1 MSQPLVQY
9 AIESTH
15 PTVLNPLLEAPPD
28 SVPAVD
34 ELEATLLELG
44 QMKARSLERSRKAA
58 TDLKV
63 IESEMRRM
71 KEREKG
77 KGRAS
82 AGAVGGAGLEK
93 GKVKREQSCA
103 FFL

>member
-1 MSQPLVQY
+1 
-9 AIESTH
+9 
-15 PTVLNPLLEAPPD
+15 
-28 SVPAVD
+28 
-34 ELEATLLELG
+34 
-44 QMKARSLERSRKAA
+44 MKARSLERSRKAA

-63 IESEMRRM
+63 IEGEMRRM

-82 AGAVGGAGLEK
+82 GGAAGGVGMEK

-103 FFL
+103 SFF